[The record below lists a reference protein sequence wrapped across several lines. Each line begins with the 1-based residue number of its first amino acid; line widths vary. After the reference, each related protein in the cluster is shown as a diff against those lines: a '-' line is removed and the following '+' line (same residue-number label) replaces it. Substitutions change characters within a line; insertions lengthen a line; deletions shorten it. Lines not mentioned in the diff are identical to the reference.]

1 MTTTTIR
8 IVQKQAKVLLTNGR
22 TIKRNVFMHFGYQC
36 IKHANRVCI
45 VARHSCQVPGYRM
58 ADFHVTDQ
66 ALSIDEVKRI
76 NAQSGHYYFSPDTMR
91 FFNSRICGELINN
104 RYFVTSERQHD
115 SMNHAMRPRQ
125 YSVREFNFDT
135 GDVRTA
141 RVEVPKAWAKTT
153 SQGPLATETHFY
165 SGFDSARE
173 AKRTIKEL
181 LKDS

>member
-1 MTTTTIR
+1 MKR
-8 IVQKQAKVLLTNGR
+8 FVQKQAKVLLTNGR

-36 IKHANRVCI
+36 IKHANRICI
-45 VARHSCQVPGYRM
+45 VRRNNNPVIGGQQVF
-58 ADFHVTDQ
+58 DFHVSDQ
-66 ALSIDEVKRI
+66 SLSMHEVQEI
-76 NAQSGHYYFSPDTMR
+76 NEQSGHYFFSPQTMR
-91 FFNSRICGELINN
+91 YFKSRICGTLEGN

-115 SMNHAMRPRQ
+115 SMNHAMHRRQ
-125 YSVREFNFDT
+125 YAVREFNFDT

-181 LKDS
+181 LKYGQ